1 MATLDLTVKYL
12 GEAAAGNHLYEFTVS
27 GEGIAYYTW
36 INIYCEVVAGN
47 WEYLFMINVSSGSGS
62 QEYTI
67 GHHLAGQS
75 IRFWA
80 GVTDKVWSNQVTV
93 IVGEGAAEPEP
104 APGPTP
110 GLPVVS
116 SCIMTAI
123 GAPLTFLTGLRTI
136 RAYLPGWFV
145 RGYYSLSAFILAGV

>member
-36 INIYCEVVAGN
+36 INIYCEVVTGT

-93 IVGEGAAEPEP
+93 VVGEGAAEPDGTEP
-104 APGPTP
+104 PPI
-110 GLPVVS
+110 LPVAS
-116 SCIMTAI
+116 SCLVMAI

-136 RAYLPGWFV
+136 RAYLPCWFT
-145 RGYYSLSAFILAGV
+145 RGYYSLSAFILGA